1 MCLIEKC
8 NNNCYLFF
16 SDQKFLVSFSFIRN
30 WYLLSAPT
38 RKDMRDL
45 RSISAV
51 RIWTMIAIIYGHC
64 SWFTI
69 AVPIQ
74 NPIYVEQVG
83 NGIDLIKY
91 SEASAFTIKA
101 EHKTA
106 ERQLRNLMITWL
118 FVVISR
124 PCLSFFDLNDGNNPD
139 LSKHRQV
146 HNK

>member
-1 MCLIEKC
+1 MHNL
-8 NNNCYLFF
+8 YFF
-16 SDQKFLVSFSFIRN
+16 FADQKFLVSFSVIRN

-38 RKDMRDL
+38 RQDMRDL

-83 NGIDLIKY
+83 NGFQFSK
-91 SEASAFTIKA
+91 
-101 EHKTA
+101 
-106 ERQLRNLMITWL
+106 
-118 FVVISR
+118 
-124 PCLSFFDLNDGNNPD
+124 SFG
-139 LSKHRQV
+139 SS
-146 HNK
+146 